1 MRSLILAMLLCI
13 GVVSSA
19 GAVDLRLVYTDQDTR
34 PYLTGSGQEIPTRP
48 GMAVELVQ
56 RCVERLGGRLILSRT
71 PARRMGEEAKSGRYD
86 GVLGFRHSADRARD
100 LVFPTRAGSPDNQ
113 PDSRRAAA
121 RLAHSIYRR
130 KGENITWDGR
140 QIRGLQFPIAVSAT
154 MLVSQSLLAQ
164 GYDIVRIER
173 SGQMF
178 GMLARGRVDAV
189 VTLDVI
195 GDREMAMQT
204 QGLIEKLSP
213 PVLVEDFHVPVSRQF
228 YAANRDFT
236 EAFWTLIGEQRNAV
250 YAELAPKYLF

>member
-1 MRSLILAMLLCI
+1 MRFLILAALLCI
-13 GVVSSA
+13 GMSPPA
-19 GAVDLRLVYTDQDTR
+19 GAVDVRLVYTDQDTR
-34 PYLTGSGQEIPTRP
+34 PYLTGSGQEVPPRP
-48 GMAVELVQ
+48 GMAAELVQ
-56 RCVERLGGRLILSRT
+56 RCVDRLGGRLVLNRA
-71 PARRMGEEAKSGRYD
+71 PARRMGEDTKAGRYD
-86 GVLGFRHSADRARD
+86 GVLGFRYSPDRARD
-100 LVFPTRAGSPDNQ
+100 LVFPMRAGQ
-113 PDSRRAAA
+113 PDSSRAAA

-130 KGENITWDGR
+130 QGENIVWDGR

-204 QGLIEKLSP
+204 QGAIEKLSP

-236 EAFWTLIGEQRNAV
+236 DQLWRLIGELRDAT
-250 YAELAPKYLF
+250 YAELTPKYVF

>member
-1 MRSLILAMLLCI
+1 MRSAILALLLCV
-13 GVVSSA
+13 GLVSPS
-19 GAVDLRLVYTDQDTR
+19 GAVDLRLAYTDQDTR
-34 PYLTGSGQEIPTRP
+34 PYLTGSGQEIPSRP

-56 RCVERLGGRLILSRT
+56 RCVDRLGARLVLNRV
-71 PARRMGEEAKSGRYD
+71 PARRMGEDARTGRYD
-86 GVLGFRHSADRARD
+86 GVLGFRYSADRARD
-100 LVFPTRAGSPDNQ
+100 LIFPMRAGQ
-113 PDSRRAAA
+113 PDSSRAAA

-130 KGENITWDGR
+130 QGENIVWDGR

-195 GDREMAMQT
+195 GDREMAEQT
-204 QGLIEKLSP
+204 QGAIEKLSP
-213 PVLVEDFHVPVSRQF
+213 PVQVEDFHVPVSRQF
-228 YAANRDFT
+228 YAANPDFV
-236 EAFWTLIGEQRNAV
+236 ESLWTLIGETRNAT
-250 YAELAPKYLF
+250 YAELSPKYVF